1 MNTLTLAISSS
12 GFTFLCTAMGA
23 AFVFALGN
31 SKRKLFTQL
40 SLGFSA
46 GIMIAASVFGLLIP
60 SIDDA
65 RESGAG
71 VIPPVMG
78 FVLGVLFLIVVDRL
92 TPHMHLM
99 AKSPEGMRSKLGKQG
114 LLFIAITIHNIPEG
128 MALGVVAAAAAAAGD
143 AQGAG
148 ALIAL
153 TLGIGIQNIPEG
165 TAVSVPYYAEGRT
178 KGSSFLLGAISGI
191 VEPIG
196 AVAVVLFESLVVSL
210 LPWFLSFA
218 AGAMLYV
225 VVEELIPESHS
236 MGNEENDLATISVL
250 SGFLL
255 MMALELTLS

>member
-23 AFVFALGN
+23 AFVFALGKA
-31 SKRKLFTQL
+31 KRKLFTQL

-65 RESGAG
+65 RNSGAG

-78 FVLGVLFLIVVDRL
+78 FALGVLFLIVVDRL

-99 AKSPEGMRSKLGKQG
+99 AKSPEGIHSKIGKQG

-165 TAVSVPYYAEGRT
+165 TAVSVPYYAEGRS
-178 KGSSFLLGAISGI
+178 KVASFMLGTISGI

-196 AVAVVLFESLVVSL
+196 AVVVVLFESLVVSL
-210 LPWFLSFA
+210 IPWFLSFA

-236 MGNEENDLATISVL
+236 LGNEENDLATISVL